1 MEEKELDLNE
11 IRKDINAVNQEML
24 RLLIKRLQLCSDVA
38 EYKKARGL
46 PIYVPEREKEIL
58 TWAEN
63 TAGPGFAPYARRFFE
78 QIMALGRDYESGVM
92 GGAESGAII
101 ATRPDAVST
110 ERIILLPLD
119 HGDIAPVYAMTS
131 NPKLMEG
138 VHITPHQS
146 EEEAMAFISAE
157 TKEPNLSYKLV
168 LRGTAQFAGMLSLKP
183 DPDQPEKV
191 LVSVVLMENCWNQ
204 GYLTELLPVIEK
216 IAAEKLS
223 AASLWAYIP
232 DTSLYASRAF
242 FKAGYM
248 VSSVLSLP
256 EISFQVCCKS
266 VNGAS

>member
-1 MEEKELDLNE
+1 MEEKELKLEE
-11 IRKDINAVNQEML
+11 IRKDIDAVNKEML

-46 PIYVPEREKEIL
+46 PIYVPEREQAIL
-58 TWAEN
+58 GWAES

-78 QIMALGRDYESGVM
+78 QVMQLGRDYESGVM

-110 ERIILLPLD
+110 ERIILLPLEKSD
-119 HGDIAPVYAMTS
+119 LGPVYAMTS
-131 NPKLMEG
+131 NEVLMEG

-146 EEEAMAFISAE
+146 EEEAAAFIAAE
-157 TKEPNLSYKLV
+157 TKAPNLAYKLV

-191 LVSVVLMENCWNQ
+191 LISVVLMESCWNQ
-204 GYLTELLPVIEK
+204 GYLTELLPTAEK
-216 IAAEKLS
+216 LAREKLS
-223 AASLWAYIP
+223 AGSIWAYIP
-232 DTSLYASRAF
+232 DTNLYASRAF

-256 EISFQVCCKS
+256 EMSFQVCCKTLD
-266 VNGAS
+266 GGQ